1 MPDGGS
7 EVPSLD
13 GPHSKRQR
21 SDAAAEGDGVELT
34 SLLAAMGADQSLKGE
49 LDTGSSANGAMRPLA
64 VGFEAEITTKLAES
78 APPRHKVA
86 SPRQDSS
93 SGSSSGESSSS
104 SGDES
109 SVSGTDSEES
119 GGPWITPHDP
129 NRPKRP
135 KTSYFMFLSAERKR
149 VPGGTLAAAQKLS
162 ATWHAM
168 SHEDKMPYE
177 EMAAKD
183 AHRYKQAMA
192 NYVAP
197 AKIQLG
203 AHPTPEEERL
213 YATELARYRAKR
225 ERKKQRRRAIAKA
238 RREEREKA
246 REQQRI
252 AQKAALEA
260 ERMKQ
265 AQDVARLRERNLG
278 ATAKSRG
285 EADTNS
291 ANEDG
296 SDHEHAAPES
306 SIIADIADT
315 APAVGR
321 RMLRARNSETGTVAV
336 QLDVADSHCAARTSR
351 SRCGAGSDRESKQM
365 YSLSTASKASGRA
378 IAATDQSSGKQ
389 EPWRAA
395 LDVWSELL
403 CQDVTMAWCKPISA
417 QQSVCLFPVQSF
429 CGGAKGKPFVR
440 VFQTRL
446 WSWIFEAMRS

>member
-1 MPDGGS
+1 MPAGGS
-7 EVPSLD
+7 DMPSLD
-13 GPHSKRQR
+13 GPRSKRQR
-21 SDAAAEGDGVELT
+21 RDGAAEGDGDELT

-49 LDTGSSANGAMRPLA
+49 LDAGSGTNGAMRPLA
-64 VGFEAEITTKLAES
+64 AGFEAEVTTKLAES

-93 SGSSSGESSSS
+93 SDSSSGESSSS

-109 SVSGTDSEES
+109 SVSGTDGEES
-119 GGPWITPHDP
+119 GGPWVTPHDP

-149 VPGGTLAAAQKLS
+149 APAGTLAGAQKLS
-162 ATWHAM
+162 VTWHAM
-168 SHEDKMPYE
+168 THEDKMPYE

-183 AHRYKQAMA
+183 AQRYKQAIA

-203 AHPTPEEERL
+203 AHPTPAEERL
-213 YATELARYRAKR
+213 YATELARYRVKR

-246 REQQRI
+246 REQQRMT
-252 AQKAALEA
+252 QKAALEA
-260 ERMKQ
+260 ERLKQ

-285 EADTNS
+285 DVDTNS

-296 SDHEHAAPES
+296 SDDEHAAPEN
-306 SIIADIADT
+306 SIVADAAGI

-321 RMLRARNSETGTVAV
+321 RMLRPRNGETGTVAV
-336 QLDVADSHCAARTSR
+336 QPDIADSHGAARTSR
-351 SRCGAGSDRESKQM
+351 SRCGAGPDRESKQM
-365 YSLSTASKASGRA
+365 SSLSSVSKASARA
-378 IAATDQSSGKQ
+378 AAATDQSNGKQ
-389 EPWRAA
+389 VPWQVA

-417 QQSVCLFPVQSF
+417 NNLCVGFLC
-429 CGGAKGKPFVR
+429 KDFVVVPR
-440 VFQTRL
+440 
-446 WSWIFEAMRS
+446 